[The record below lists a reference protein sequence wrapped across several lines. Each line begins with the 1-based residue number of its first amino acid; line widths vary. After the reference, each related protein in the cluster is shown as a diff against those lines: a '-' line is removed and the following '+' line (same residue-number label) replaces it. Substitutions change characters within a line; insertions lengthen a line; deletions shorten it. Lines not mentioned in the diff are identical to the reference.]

1 MRTVLD
7 YTFIL
12 CAIVVL
18 PVLASVLKVKPLHQS
33 LLSTRF
39 LILPAGKETPETPCL
54 ETCSP
59 P

>member
-18 PVLASVLKVKPLHQS
+18 PVLASVLKVKRLHQS

-39 LILPAGKETPETPCL
+39 LILPAGKETPETPCP